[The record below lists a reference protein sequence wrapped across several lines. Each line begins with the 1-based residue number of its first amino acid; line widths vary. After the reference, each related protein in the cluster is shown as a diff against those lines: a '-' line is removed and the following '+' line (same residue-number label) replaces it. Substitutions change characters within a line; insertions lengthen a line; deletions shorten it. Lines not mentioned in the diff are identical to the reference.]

1 MIKLLTAVTEEIDD
15 EEAAVAD
22 ILEQLDPDHSLLAN
36 SLGILH
42 GYSEFCE
49 NGIVKALCG
58 KLPFDVVGTTTTN
71 LSVAGR
77 VSEMGLL
84 LTVLTSD
91 TVQFKSGVSGEVG
104 NSAGGPVT
112 ELYKRLIDPLAQK
125 PALLLT
131 FIPFMRTLGG
141 DEFIA
146 QIDALSGGIPA
157 FGTIAISNDIDLN
170 RCYTIHNGEYY
181 PAALVL
187 VALTGDVDPVF
198 MSISVREEAILK
210 QNAIIT
216 GVNRNIIE
224 TINNMNARAYLES
237 IGLAGDDTVTGME
250 STPVVIDLED
260 GSRLIRAI
268 LDSNEKGEVI
278 LSGVVP
284 VNSTLAIATIT
295 VNDVVDTAAEIA
307 AKIARAAR
315 GRGGSLMYS
324 CVARYWTLGLQSRAE
339 HEAVAAHIGD
349 TAPYHLVYSGGEIV
363 PQVLSSGKVV
373 NHLQNE
379 SLIICI
385 L

>member
-1 MIKLLTAVTEEIDD
+1 MIKVLTAVTEEIDD
-15 EEAAVAD
+15 EEAAVAE
-22 ILEQLDPDHSLLAN
+22 ILEQLDLAHSLLAN
-36 SLGILH
+36 SLGLLH
-42 GYSEFCE
+42 CYSDFCE
-49 NGIVKALCG
+49 NGIVKDLCG
-58 KLPFDVVGTTTTN
+58 KLPFDVVGTTTTD

-77 VSEMGLL
+77 MSEMGLL

-91 TVQFKSGVSGEVG
+91 TVQFTSGVSGEVG

-112 ELYKRLIDPLAQK
+112 ELYRRLIDPLPQK
-125 PALLLT
+125 PALLMP
-131 FIPFMRTLGG
+131 FIPFRSTVGG

-157 FGTIAISNDIDLN
+157 FGTLSASAEIGFS

-187 VALTGDVDPVF
+187 AALTGDVDPVF
-198 MSISVREEAILK
+198 MSTSVREEAILK

-224 TINNMNARAYLES
+224 TINNMNAEAYLES
-237 IGLAGDDTVTGME
+237 IGLVGDGTVTGLE

-260 GSRLIRAI
+260 GSRLVRAI
-268 LDSNEKGEVI
+268 LGSNEKGEVI
-278 LSGVVP
+278 LSGAVP
-284 VNSTLAIATIT
+284 VNSTLAIATMT

-307 AKIARAAR
+307 AKVAQAAR

-324 CVARYWTLGLQSRAE
+324 CVARYWVLGLQGRAE
-339 HEAVAAHIGD
+339 HEAVAAHIGG
-349 TAPYHLVYSGGEIV
+349 TAPYHLVYSGGEIA
-363 PQVLSSGKVV
+363 PQVLSNGKVV
-373 NHLQNE
+373 NHLQND